1 MLNWIFWQNNF
12 RNVHLLCLS
21 DTSSLS
27 HISHTILALIAS
39 LASQMIKKLRFG
51 RKKNNRW
58 IFSFIFSLFWLVAFS
73 PEVAVHCANSD
84 GWSLVV
90 LVTETGSPHLKC
102 SIALAS
108 TSPAYNIQSLIP
120 PEEFLQINIVV
131 VFCVPY
137 CYQPYRTA
145 REF

>member
-1 MLNWIFWQNNF
+1 MFI
-12 RNVHLLCLS
+12 RHLISL
-21 DTSSLS
+21 THLS
-27 HISHTILALIAS
+27 HHSSSHSFTR
-39 LASQMIKKLRFG
+39 QPNDKKTTVWT
-51 RKKNNRW
+51 KKNNRW

-84 GWSLVV
+84 GRSLVV